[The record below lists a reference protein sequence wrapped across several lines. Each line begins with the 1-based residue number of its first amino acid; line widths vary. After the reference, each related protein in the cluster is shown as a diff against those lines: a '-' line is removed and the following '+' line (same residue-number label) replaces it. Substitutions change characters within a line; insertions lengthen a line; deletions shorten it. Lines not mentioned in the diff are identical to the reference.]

1 MRQEGNVDILES
13 LLRAALMIVGMFVA
27 IGLVA
32 ALFMILFGIATGM
45 DDRMTD

>member
-1 MRQEGNVDILES
+1 MDFLES
-13 LLRAALMIVGMFVA
+13 LVRAGLMVVGMMVA